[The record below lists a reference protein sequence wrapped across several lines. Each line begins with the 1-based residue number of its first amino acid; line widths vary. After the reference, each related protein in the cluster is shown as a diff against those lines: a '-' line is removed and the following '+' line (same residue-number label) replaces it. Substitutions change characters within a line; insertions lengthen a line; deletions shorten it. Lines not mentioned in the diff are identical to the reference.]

1 LLESRLYTNKLFP
14 KEDVERLIENVTY
27 TLAFLAENGVRYK
40 DVAAENVFYD
50 EGGFKLLP
58 NELIPESR
66 YQRFLCSRLNKKPNT
81 PASSS
86 TPHQPSTSTEN

>member
-1 LLESRLYTNKLFP
+1 MYTNKLFP

-27 TLAFLAENGVRYK
+27 TLAFLGENGVQYK

-58 NELIPESR
+58 NELIVEAR
-66 YQRFLCSRLNKKPNT
+66 YQRFLSSRMNKK
-81 PASSS
+81 
-86 TPHQPSTSTEN
+86 HPSTHASTTSTNTQ